1 MEIAELNGDL
11 VVSVNERLQRK
22 FENAQSNGS
31 IVILLDDDND
41 GDNDDVDDCLFH
53 RIGWE
58 MEILYRTWSRIP
70 NVGVLLNE
78 GFCFLFLSLSC

>member
-1 MEIAELNGDL
+1 MEIAELNGEL

-31 IVILLDDDND
+31 IIILLDDDND
-41 GDNDDVDDCLFH
+41 GDDGGDGDCLFP

-58 MEILYRTWSRIP
+58 MEILYRTWSRIL

-78 GFCFLFLSLSC
+78 GFCFLFLFLS

>member
-1 MEIAELNGDL
+1 MEIAELNGEL

-31 IVILLDDDND
+31 IIILLDDDGD
-41 GDNDDVDDCLFH
+41 GDCLFH

-78 GFCFLFLSLSC
+78 GFCFLFLFLSC